1 MGILSFLNP
10 IQSNL
15 TAILGGALALSL
27 VGNVGLGLY
36 SVHEAK
42 IGASDVTATKAVNA
56 AATVH
61 KQIVENRDN
70 ALVQTTQAGTTAAIA
85 AHIASLRSKSRI
97 IYLPAPASPAK
108 GIDGTGTAAVVPTE
122 PNQPAPTGTDQLVP
136 LTQQEEHDR
145 EVCVT
150 NTDLV
155 KGWQQFYNG
164 LLTIQKEED
173 VGTTGTGSD
182 SSGTSGSKS
191 N

>member
-70 ALVQTTQAGTTAAIA
+70 ALVQTTQAGTTATIA
-85 AHIASLRSKSRI
+85 ADIASLRSKSRI
-97 IYLPAPASPAK
+97 IYLPAATPGTK
-108 GIDGTGTAAVVPTE
+108 GIDGPSEGTVVPAEPDTTATSRPTE
-122 PNQPAPTGTDQLVP
+122 LVP
-136 LTQQEEHDR
+136 LSQRDETDR
-145 EVCVT
+145 EICVQ

-155 KGWQQFYNG
+155 KAWQKFYSDQ
-164 LLTIQKEED
+164 LTIQKEESL
-173 VGTTGTGSD
+173 GTTSSGNNGSGTGVLP
-182 SSGTSGSKS
+182 
-191 N
+191 